1 MKLENLNTKFLG
13 RNVTYLKQ
21 VDSTQL
27 EIIRNIENNT
37 IKNGS
42 LILADIQTNGQRYPW
57 KALVYR

>member
-1 MKLENLNTKFLG
+1 MKLENLNTKSLG

-42 LILADIQTNGQRYPW
+42 LILADIQTNGQRYSW